1 MNYYLKSSIVLGVLG
16 ALVYV
21 EVQGDSHQHAQYIA
35 ASPTNN
41 LVASGGF
48 VSNVSA
54 STLTYTYQPSPVT
67 LEYLLPH
74 DRLVIQTAG
83 LTPPTVKRARSVS
96 AKGANPL
103 LQRRQRAPRMQVQA
117 PKIPPLWCA
126 SFQKFRARMMT
137 RKIT

>member
-16 ALVYV
+16 TLVYG
-21 EVQGDSHQHAQYIA
+21 EVQGDSHPHAQYIA
-35 ASPTNN
+35 VSPTNN

-48 VSNVSA
+48 VSNVSP

-67 LEYLLPH
+67 LECLLPH
-74 DRLVIQTAG
+74 DRLVIQATG
-83 LTPPTVKRARSVS
+83 LTPPTVKLNRSVP
-96 AKGANPL
+96 ATGANPF
-103 LQRRQRAPRMQVQA
+103 LQRRRRAPRLQVRS
-117 PKIPPLWCA
+117 PKIAPFWCV